1 MDSSLCP
8 YKYLFGKPNESVH
21 KYRILDVAIVDLSM
35 TIAASYLIAQ
45 YYNKDFK
52 IILVILILL
61 GIISHRLFC
70 VRTTVDKLLF
80 R

>member
-35 TIAASYLIAQ
+35 TIAASYLIAR